1 LPGYAGSSDTPENPS
16 IKPSKPFGPE
26 AYPAWSI
33 SLRERQNQTRLSPEI
48 IGFVMYQR
56 AKIGLSGAA
65 ITAQE
70 EKIFNLSLH
79 KRTLETILAYHGV
92 LELKERCAA

>member
-1 LPGYAGSSDTPENPS
+1 
-16 IKPSKPFGPE
+16 
-26 AYPAWSI
+26 
-33 SLRERQNQTRLSPEI
+33 
-48 IGFVMYQR
+48 MYQR